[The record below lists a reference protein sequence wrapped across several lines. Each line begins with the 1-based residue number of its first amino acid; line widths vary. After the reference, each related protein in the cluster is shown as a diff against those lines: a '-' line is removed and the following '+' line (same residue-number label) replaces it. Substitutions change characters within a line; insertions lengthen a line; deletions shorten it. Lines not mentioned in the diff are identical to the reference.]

1 MRRFFPAIALGLLVA
16 ACSGGGP
23 NTARSRGPVIVR
35 TQELRAESVERVV
48 EVTGPL
54 AGMEEVTV
62 SAEVDGRVVEVV
74 ADLGDEVRVGAPIVR
89 LDRTELR
96 LQAARAES
104 EYLESLARLGIDE
117 AALDSFDPE
126 TQADVRRT
134 RADLEEARRNL
145 ERGEELLS
153 RDLLAVG
160 EVDALRTRLRVAEAA
175 YQQALESAR
184 SAFALA
190 KGRKAALSLA
200 QKKLRDAT
208 IVSPIRGVVAR
219 RLVALG
225 EYIRAGQPV
234 AVVVMTD
241 PLKLQAEIPERY
253 VGQIAPGMEVEIR
266 TAGSEPHRGT
276 VSRVGPLVSGT
287 SRTFPIEA
295 LFERPGERLRPGV
308 FAAGVVRLGVDEE
321 VFAVPETAISSV
333 AGVTKVFVVEK
344 GVARERSVTLL
355 RKRGSDALVQGGL
368 RDGETLAVT
377 GIARLY
383 DGAPVRVESTEP
395 EARAEERRP

>member
-1 MRRFFPAIALGLLVA
+1 MKQLAPLASLLLLAA
-16 ACSGGGP
+16 ACSGGG
-23 NTARSRGPVIVR
+23 TERARPRGPVSVR
-35 TQELRAESVERVV
+35 TIELRAEAVERVV
-48 EVTGPL
+48 EVSGPL
-54 AGMEEVTV
+54 AGLEEVTV
-62 SAEVDGRVVEVV
+62 SAEVDGRVAAIA
-74 ADLGDEVRVGAPIVR
+74 ADLGDAVDVGAPLLR
-89 LDRTELR
+89 LDPSELR
-96 LQAARAES
+96 LQVARAES
-104 EYLESLARLGIDE
+104 EYLESLARLGIDDRE
-117 AALDSFDPE
+117 LGSFDPA
-126 TQADVRRT
+126 TQAEVRRT
-134 RADLEEARRNL
+134 LADLEEARRNL
-145 ERGEELLS
+145 ARGEELFG
-153 RDLLAVG
+153 RNLLAQG
-160 EVDALRTRLRVAEAA
+160 EVDALRTRVRIAEAA

-295 LFERPGERLRPGV
+295 LFERPGKRLRPGV

>member
-74 ADLGDEVRVGAPIVR
+74 ADLGDEVLVGAPIVR

-184 SAFALA
+184 STFALA
-190 KGRKAALSLA
+190 KGRRAALALA
-200 QKKLRDAT
+200 QKKVRDAT
-208 IVSPIRGVVAR
+208 ITSPIRGVVAR

-225 EYIRAGQPV
+225 EYIRAGQAV

-241 PLKLQAEIPERY
+241 PLKLQAEVPERY
-253 VGQIAPGMEVEIR
+253 VGRILPGMEVEISA
-266 TAGSEPHRGT
+266 AGTNGHRGK

-295 LFERPGERLRPGV
+295 LFEEPAEHLRPGV
-308 FAAGVVRLGVDEE
+308 FASGVIRLGTDEE
-321 VFAVPETAISSV
+321 VFAIPETAISSV
-333 AGVTKVFVVEK
+333 AGVHKVFVAVD
-344 GVARERSVTLL
+344 GVARERPVVVL
-355 RKRGSDALVQGGL
+355 RKRGSDALVQGPL
-368 RDGETLAVT
+368 ESGEALILT

-383 DGAPVRVESTEP
+383 DGAEVQLDATRG
-395 EARAEERRP
+395 EARAEEGS

>member
-1 MRRFFPAIALGLLVA
+1 MKQLAPLASLLLLAA
-16 ACSGGGP
+16 ACSSGG
-23 NTARSRGPVIVR
+23 TERARPRGPVSVR
-35 TQELRAESVERVV
+35 TIELRAEAVERVV
-48 EVTGPL
+48 EVSGPL
-54 AGMEEVTV
+54 AGLEEVTV
-62 SAEVDGRVVEVV
+62 SAEVDGRVAAIA
-74 ADLGDEVRVGAPIVR
+74 ADLGDAVDVGAPLLR
-89 LDRTELR
+89 LDPSELR
-96 LQAARAES
+96 LQVARAES
-104 EYLESLARLGIDE
+104 EYLESLARLGIDDRE
-117 AALDSFDPE
+117 LGSFDPA
-126 TQADVRRT
+126 TQAEVRRT
-134 RADLEEARRNL
+134 LADLEEARRNL
-145 ERGEELLS
+145 ARGEELFG
-153 RDLLAVG
+153 RNLLAQG
-160 EVDALRTRLRVAEAA
+160 EVDALRTRVRIAEAA

-295 LFERPGERLRPGV
+295 LFERPGKRLRPGV